1 MPHAGEKIDNVI
13 PDTNTVSL
21 LFPELI
27 LVIMATF
34 IFVAGAFR
42 PRLTWWPL
50 LSAVTFVAV
59 LFVAMLGIE
68 WRLWSTLVERSVV
81 ASGPLTL
88 DYLGQLLR
96 PLAVLLGLLFALLMY
111 RSAPRDLAAEHTG
124 TLMLT
129 IVGLMIVARAND
141 LVLLFVGLELISV
154 PTYVLLF
161 LGRKDR
167 SSGEATA
174 KYFYLSLLSSGLL
187 LYGLSFLYGMTGTTT
202 LYGHS
207 GELGIREVISGLR
220 AATGEG
226 ASLWTLAP
234 LAIVLIFAGLGFKL
248 AAVPFHF
255 YAPDVY
261 QGTTASNAALLAI
274 LPKIAGVTALLRL
287 IVAMFPGLAL
297 AWQLTVILA
306 VLTMCMGNIC
316 ALWQN
321 NIRRLLAYSSI
332 AHGGYMLIGLAVS
345 LAADSPEVRTAGSA
359 ATLFY
364 LAVYCL
370 ASLASFAA
378 LTYLGDETREV
389 NGVNELAGLA
399 RTQPLAATALAV
411 AMFSFSGIPIFAG
424 FWGKFSLFSS
434 SLDLALTTT
443 STPLRNWF
451 LVMTV
456 VGALNAAIAA
466 GYYLRVVGVM
476 FFQAKQGELPVGG
489 GAGALAT
496 MMTCALL
503 TVGVGLAPRAAM
515 QSAAIAGQDSQIRV
529 SSGRVQAPARGQE
542 TGPETA
548 GDAADPR
555 PVATE
560 RGDVSNATSSSPA
573 LGRMTF
579 GAHGI

>member
-1 MPHAGEKIDNVI
+1 MT

-27 LVIMATF
+27 LIAMATF
-34 IFVAGAFR
+34 VFVAGAFR
-42 PRLTWWPL
+42 PRLTWWPAL
-50 LSAVTFVAV
+50 AAITFIAV

-68 WRLWSTLVERSVV
+68 WRLWNALVERSVTV
-81 ASGPLTL
+81 SGPLVL

-96 PLAVLLGLLFALLMY
+96 PLLVLLGLLFALLMY
-111 RSAPRDLAAEHTG
+111 RSGPRDLVAEHTG

-161 LGRKDR
+161 LGRKNR

-174 KYFYLSLLSSGLL
+174 KYFYLSLLASGLL
-187 LYGLSFLYGMTGTTT
+187 LYGLSFLYGITGTTT
-202 LYGHS
+202 MTGHG
-207 GELGIREVISGLR
+207 GELGIREVISGMR
-220 AATGEG
+220 TSGGESAT
-226 ASLWTLAP
+226 LWTLAP
-234 LAIVLIFAGLGFKL
+234 VAIVLTIAGLGFKL

-261 QGTTASNAALLAI
+261 QGTTSSNAALLAI
-274 LPKIAGVTALLRL
+274 MPKIAGVTALLRL

-297 AWQLTVILA
+297 AWQLMVILA
-306 VLTMCMGNIC
+306 VLTMTMGNIC

-332 AHGGYMLIGLAVS
+332 AHGGYMLLGLAVS
-345 LAADSPEVRTAGSA
+345 LAADSPELKTAGSA

-364 LAVYCL
+364 LAVYSL
-370 ASLASFAA
+370 ASLAAFAA
-378 LTYLGDETREV
+378 LTYLGDEQRDV
-389 NGVNELAGLA
+389 NDVNELAGLA
-399 RTQPLAATALAV
+399 RNQPLAAAVIAV

-434 SLDLALTTT
+434 SIDLALTT
-443 STPLRNWF
+443 SSVPMRNWF
-451 LVMTV
+451 LVLTI

-466 GYYLRVVGVM
+466 GYYLRVVGAM
-476 FFQAKQGELPVGG
+476 FFQAKQGDLPAQG
-489 GAGALAT
+489 GAGPLAT

-503 TVGVGLAPRAAM
+503 TIGVGLAPRAAM
-515 QSAAIAGQDSQIRV
+515 QSAAIAGQDNQVRSTGRV
-529 SSGRVQAPARGQE
+529 SQAAEKQSG
-542 TGPETA
+542 
-548 GDAADPR
+548 
-555 PVATE
+555 
-560 RGDVSNATSSSPA
+560 SSPA
-573 LGRMTF
+573 NQIGDSRV
-579 GAHGI
+579 AARSK